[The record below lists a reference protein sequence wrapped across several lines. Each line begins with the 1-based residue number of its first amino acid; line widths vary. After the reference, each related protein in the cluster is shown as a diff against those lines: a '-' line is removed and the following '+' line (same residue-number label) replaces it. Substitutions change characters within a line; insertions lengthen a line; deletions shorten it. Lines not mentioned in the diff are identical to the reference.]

1 MDLHYSVNGL
11 FFMDLF
17 PELKIL
23 FINLTFDLN
32 YYLIVNIVII
42 NILIDILKMKN
53 IRIQYYELFQLN
65 RSLI

>member
-1 MDLHYSVNGL
+1 MLSEGVL

-23 FINLTFDLN
+23 YCNLTFDLN
-32 YYLIVNIVII
+32 YYLIVNIVVI